1 MADKPNVIFIYGD
14 DLGRGMLSCYGQ
26 QHFETSN
33 IDRLA
38 NEGMRFRQA
47 YGCAFCAPSRASMMT
62 GLHDCHQGTWT
73 YTQGSIYNRLSTG
86 EMTLAQVTEL
96 IHTTGLQATPDEVFL
111 AQIAQEAGYV
121 TGQIGK
127 LEWGFDTTAHRIRRH
142 GWDYHYGWY
151 DHARCHG
158 FYPPFLFENGELAYI
173 RGNTR
178 ADCGVHLDGESPENA
193 AIRSDRKGKAVYSQD
208 IFNEKIVAFL
218 RKHKNHPF
226 FLYHPSQLPHGPIA
240 TPEIHPSVKYNAD
253 LTEYEK
259 EYASMILK
267 FDETVGIILDE
278 LERLRIDERT
288 MIVLCSDNGHEVYA
302 MQEGRTSGRTE
313 DLNGEVFDN
322 IRTKFYS
329 EAGGDVFNG
338 NDGMAGLKWSSWEGG
353 TRIPYL
359 VRFPGEIDA
368 GGLSDHILTNYDFMP
383 TLADLVGAELP
394 QGKDGISFLP
404 TLFRREEE
412 QQIHPFVVYA
422 SGQGPALVTDDNWK
436 LRYINSEDSFQLYNL
451 NQDYREENDVATSY
465 PEIVDRLKTWLL
477 NACDGDYTH
486 GTPGAHLAP
495 YPR

>member
-1 MADKPNVIFIYGD
+1 MADTPNVIFIYGD

-26 QHFETSN
+26 QHFETPN

-47 YGCAFCAPSRASMMT
+47 YGCAFCAPSRASLMT

-96 IHTTGLQATPDEVFL
+96 IHTTGLQAKPDEVFL

-127 LEWGFDTTAHRIRRH
+127 LEWGFDTTGDRIRRH

-158 FYPPFLFENGELAYI
+158 FYPPFLFENGDIVYI

-178 ADCGVHLDGESPENA
+178 ADCGVHLDGESAENA

-218 RKHKNHPF
+218 RKHQDQPF

-240 TPEIHPSVKYNAD
+240 IPEIHPSVKHNPN

-278 LERLRIDERT
+278 LQQLGIDDRT

-302 MQEGRTSGRTE
+302 IQEGRTSGRTE
-313 DLNGEVFDN
+313 DLNGEAFDN

-329 EAGGDVFNG
+329 EVGGDYLTAT
-338 NDGMAGLKWSSWEGG
+338 MAW
-353 TRIPYL
+353 
-359 VRFPGEIDA
+359 
-368 GGLSDHILTNYDFMP
+368 
-383 TLADLVGAELP
+383 LA
-394 QGKDGISFLP
+394 
-404 TLFRREEE
+404 
-412 QQIHPFVVYA
+412 
-422 SGQGPALVTDDNWK
+422 
-436 LRYINSEDSFQLYNL
+436 
-451 NQDYREENDVATSY
+451 
-465 PEIVDRLKTWLL
+465 
-477 NACDGDYTH
+477 
-486 GTPGAHLAP
+486 
-495 YPR
+495 

>member
-1 MADKPNVIFIYGD
+1 
-14 DLGRGMLSCYGQ
+14 
-26 QHFETSN
+26 
-33 IDRLA
+33 
-38 NEGMRFRQA
+38 
-47 YGCAFCAPSRASMMT
+47 
-62 GLHDCHQGTWT
+62 
-73 YTQGSIYNRLSTG
+73 
-86 EMTLAQVTEL
+86 
-96 IHTTGLQATPDEVFL
+96 
-111 AQIAQEAGYV
+111 
-121 TGQIGK
+121 
-127 LEWGFDTTAHRIRRH
+127 
-142 GWDYHYGWY
+142 
-151 DHARCHG
+151 
-158 FYPPFLFENGELAYI
+158 
-173 RGNTR
+173 
-178 ADCGVHLDGESPENA
+178 
-193 AIRSDRKGKAVYSQD
+193 
-208 IFNEKIVAFL
+208 
-218 RKHKNHPF
+218 
-226 FLYHPSQLPHGPIA
+226 
-240 TPEIHPSVKYNAD
+240 
-253 LTEYEK
+253 
-259 EYASMILK
+259 MILK

-383 TLADLVGAELP
+383 TLAELIGTELP
-394 QGKDGISFLP
+394 EGKDGISFLP
-404 TLFRREEE
+404 TLFGRAEE

-422 SGQGPALVTDDNWK
+422 SGLGPALMTEDNWK
-436 LRYINSEDSFQLYNL
+436 LRYINSEDSFQLYDL
-451 NQDYREENDVATSY
+451 NQDYREEKDVATSY